1 MTARAR
7 PQPAA
12 GDNLLTVSNREQR
25 PNSHDRGTISR
36 RTLLLGS
43 AAAGV
48 GVAAS
53 ARPANA
59 LTYGTKTLAE
69 HRALPIAWG
78 YPFNETA
85 TRGAGV
91 DGYPGESY
99 SGHIGIDLFTSPRT
113 GVAVG
118 AVAAGLV
125 VTVGDDGEE
134 GRGVYVVIDHG
145 MDIRSEYLH
154 LERGSVPVR
163 IGQRVDRWATLGRT
177 GWTGDVRPKT
187 SSSAHLHLAILS
199 GPYRGGVVWNPSW
212 LIEEAQLPDGS
223 YPISHPVYE
232 EDTMA
237 YPFHVDNK
245 HLFMLAPGFVK
256 HFSEYAPA
264 VLTRDLVSSDGKWT
278 TISAGDFLRQL
289 DSFGVPRAM
298 VDASQG
304 RVYDVST
311 GQMAI
316 GGMWS
321 WAREAQQ
328 NTRAILA
335 ALNNR
340 P

>member
-1 MTARAR
+1 MAAS
-7 PQPAA
+7 QPA
-12 GDNLLTVSNREQR
+12 S
-25 PNSHDRGTISR
+25 
-36 RTLLLGS
+36 
-43 AAAGV
+43 
-48 GVAAS
+48 
-53 ARPANA
+53 A
-59 LTYGTKTLAE
+59 LTYATKTSAE

-78 YPFNETA
+78 YPFSQTA

-99 SGHIGIDLFTSPRT
+99 SGHIGIDLFSSPRV
-113 GVAVG
+113 GVPVL

-125 VTVGDDGEE
+125 VAVGDDGEQ

-154 LERGSVPVR
+154 FDRGTLVVR
-163 IGQRVDRWATLGRT
+163 AGQRVERWSPLGRT
-177 GWTGDVRPKT
+177 GWTGDVRPKAP
-187 SSSAHLHLAILS
+187 SSAHLHLAILS
-199 GPYRGGVVWNPSW
+199 GPHRAGVVWNPAW
-212 LIEEAQLPDGS
+212 LVEEAPLPDGS
-223 YPISHPVYE
+223 YPISQPVYE

-256 HFSEYAPA
+256 HFSEYGPA
-264 VLTRDLVSSDGKWT
+264 VLTRDLVTSDGKWT
-278 TISAGDFLRQL
+278 AISGGDFLRQL

-298 VDASQG
+298 VDVSQG

-311 GQMAI
+311 GQMAV